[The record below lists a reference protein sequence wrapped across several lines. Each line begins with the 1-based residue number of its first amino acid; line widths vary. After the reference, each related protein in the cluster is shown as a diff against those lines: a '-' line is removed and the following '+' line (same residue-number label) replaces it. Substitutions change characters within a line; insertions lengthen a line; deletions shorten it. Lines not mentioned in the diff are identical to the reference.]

1 VFGKTPR
8 GVTQR
13 PATPDVKKPIVP
25 SWLWLVFGTLLGL
38 SLAVLLYLWQP
49 WQPAERVQPT
59 IATETAAASQAQ
71 QPKPSDEDFQF
82 YDLLPKQQVTPV
94 PDEAVPTQPAPA
106 AEPLPDAVSTPDVGT
121 AELTPSSEGATAD
134 PAGMTAERQ
143 PMYLLQI
150 NSFTNADDAD
160 RQRAEVLL
168 VGLSADVRQTT
179 TRDGTL
185 WYRVVSGPFDSKA
198 EAIEAQRS
206 LQDSG
211 IDALVVEQR

>member
-1 VFGKTPR
+1 MFGKAPR

-49 WQPAERVQPT
+49 WQPAVRVQPSV
-59 IATETAAASQAQ
+59 ATDTAAASQSQ
-71 QPKPSDEDFQF
+71 QAKPSDEDFQF

-94 PDEAVPTQPAPA
+94 PEEAVPTQKPPA
-106 AEPLPDAVSTPDVGT
+106 AEPLPDTSTEAVISPAQDSTN
-121 AELTPSSEGATAD
+121 AD
-134 PAGMTAERQ
+134 PAGMTIERA
-143 PMYLLQI
+143 PVYMLQI

-185 WYRVVSGPFDSKA
+185 WYRVVSGPFNTKA
-198 EAIEAQRS
+198 EAIDAQRS

-211 IDALVVEQR
+211 IDALVVEQP